1 MIKENDI
8 VTKKGQKF
16 IIGKFLKELKNRFL
30 CEVEIDGN
38 VEECYVPSS
47 CHLSNFLQLKG
58 KRVLLVPTQGKSPRT
73 KYALYAVPYRRN
85 YIVLNTSLSNTAIE
99 KGIHNRRFSYL
110 GKRSL
115 VQKEHSVE
123 GYKADI
129 YIPKTKTIVEI
140 KSVLSS
146 KDEAVFPTVYSE
158 RTQNQL
164 KNIQEMLDKGY
175 KVAFIIVSLN
185 PYIKK
190 LTIDKDTEFY
200 AELTRCIEKGMELRA
215 YTSHLKD
222 YEIEIKKQIQLL
234 YL

>member
-1 MIKENDI
+1 MVE
-8 VTKKGQKF
+8 GKF
-16 IIGKFLKELKNRFL
+16 IRELKNRFL
-30 CEVEIDGN
+30 CEVKIDGN

-58 KRVLLVPTQGKSPRT
+58 KGVVLIPTQGKNPRT
-73 KYALYAVPYRRN
+73 RYALYATPYRRN
-85 YIVLNTSLSNTAIE
+85 YIIINTSLSNVAIE
-99 KGIHNRRFSYL
+99 KGIHNRRFAYL
-110 GKRSL
+110 GKREN
-115 VQKEHSVE
+115 VQTEHSIE

-129 YIPKTKTIVEI
+129 YIPDTKTIVEI

-146 KDEAVFPTVYSE
+146 NNEAVFPTVYSE

-164 KNIQEMLDKGY
+164 KSIQDMLDKGY

-190 LTIDKDTEFY
+190 ITIDKSTEFY
-200 AELTRCIEKGMELRA
+200 VELTKCLEKGMTFRA
-215 YTSHLKD
+215 YTSQLRD
-222 YEIEIKKQIQLL
+222 NEIEIKKQIPLL

>member
-1 MIKENDI
+1 MMSIQNGNSSYI
-8 VTKKGQKF
+8 SGVF
-16 IIGKFLKELKNRFL
+16 VKELKNRFL
-30 CEVEIDGN
+30 CEVKIDGK

-58 KRVLLVPTQGKSPRT
+58 KRVVLIPTQGKNPRT
-73 KYALYAVPYRRN
+73 KYALYAAPYRRN
-85 YIVLNTSLSNTAIE
+85 YIILNTSLSNVAIE

-110 GKRSL
+110 GKRSN

-123 GYKADI
+123 GYKADL
-129 YIPKTKTIVEI
+129 YIPQTKTIVEI
-140 KSVLSS
+140 KSVLSEN
-146 KDEAVFPTVYSE
+146 DEAVFPTVFSE

-164 KNIQEMLDKGY
+164 KSIQEMLDKGY
-175 KVAFIIVSLN
+175 KVVFIIVSLN

-190 LTIDKDTEFY
+190 LTIDKSTEFY
-200 AELTRCIEKGMELRA
+200 SELTRCIEKGMEIRA

-222 YEIEIKKQIQLL
+222 YEIEIKKQTQVF

>member
-1 MIKENDI
+1 MMSIQNGNSSYI
-8 VTKKGQKF
+8 SGVF
-16 IIGKFLKELKNRFL
+16 VKELKNRFL
-30 CEVEIDGN
+30 CEVKIDGK

-58 KRVLLVPTQGKSPRT
+58 KRVVLIPTQGKNPRT
-73 KYALYAVPYRRN
+73 KYALYAAPYRRN
-85 YIVLNTSLSNTAIE
+85 YIILNTSLSNVAIE

-110 GKRSL
+110 GKRSN

-123 GYKADI
+123 GYKADL
-129 YIPKTKTIVEI
+129 YIPQTKTIVEI
-140 KSVLSS
+140 KSVLSEN
-146 KDEAVFPTVYSE
+146 DEAVFPTEFSE

-164 KNIQEMLDKGY
+164 KSIQEMLEKGY
-175 KVAFIIVSLN
+175 KVVFIIVSLN

-190 LTIDKDTEFY
+190 LTIDKSTEFY
-200 AELTRCIEKGMELRA
+200 SELTRCIEKGMEIRA

-222 YEIEIKKQIQLL
+222 YEIEIKKQIPLL

>member
-1 MIKENDI
+1 MMSIQNGNSSYI
-8 VTKKGQKF
+8 SGVF
-16 IIGKFLKELKNRFL
+16 VKELKNRFL
-30 CEVEIDGN
+30 CEVKIDGK

-58 KRVLLVPTQGKSPRT
+58 KRVVLVPTQGKKSRT
-73 KYALYAVPYRRN
+73 RYALYAAPYRRN
-85 YIVLNTSLSNTAIE
+85 HIILNTSLSNVAIE

-110 GKRSL
+110 GKRSN

-123 GYKADI
+123 GYKADL
-129 YIPKTKTIVEI
+129 YIPQTKTIVEI
-140 KSVLSS
+140 KSVLSEN
-146 KDEAVFPTVYSE
+146 DEAVFPTVFSE

-164 KNIQEMLDKGY
+164 KSIQEMLDKGY
-175 KVAFIIVSLN
+175 KVVFIIVSLN

-190 LTIDKDTEFY
+190 LTIDISTEFY
-200 AELTRCIEKGMELRA
+200 LELTRCIEKGMEIRA

-222 YEIEIKKQIQLL
+222 YEIEIKKQIPLL

>member
-1 MIKENDI
+1 MISIQNGNSSYI
-8 VTKKGQKF
+8 SGVF
-16 IIGKFLKELKNRFL
+16 VKELKNRFL
-30 CEVEIDGN
+30 CEVKIDGK

-58 KRVLLVPTQGKSPRT
+58 KRVVLIPTQGKNPRT
-73 KYALYAVPYRRN
+73 KYALYAAPYRRN
-85 YIVLNTSLSNTAIE
+85 YIILNTSLSNVAIE

-110 GKRSL
+110 GKRSN

-123 GYKADI
+123 GYKADL
-129 YIPKTKTIVEI
+129 YIPQTKTIVEI
-140 KSVLSS
+140 KSVLSEN
-146 KDEAVFPTVYSE
+146 DEAVFPTVFSE

-164 KNIQEMLDKGY
+164 KSIQEMLDKGY
-175 KVAFIIVSLN
+175 KVVFIIVSLN

-190 LTIDKDTEFY
+190 LTIDISTEFY
-200 AELTRCIEKGMELRA
+200 LELTRCIEKGMEIRA

-222 YEIEIKKQIQLL
+222 YEIEIKKQIPLL

>member
-1 MIKENDI
+1 MMSIQNGNSNYI
-8 VTKKGQKF
+8 SGVF
-16 IIGKFLKELKNRFL
+16 VKELKNRFL
-30 CEVEIDGN
+30 CEVKIDGK

-58 KRVLLVPTQGKSPRT
+58 KRVVLIPTQGKNPRT
-73 KYALYAVPYRRN
+73 KYALYAAPYRRN
-85 YIVLNTSLSNTAIE
+85 YIILNTSLSNVAIE

-110 GKRSL
+110 GKRSN

-123 GYKADI
+123 GYKADL
-129 YIPKTKTIVEI
+129 YVPQTKTIVEI
-140 KSVLSS
+140 KSVLSEN
-146 KDEAVFPTVYSE
+146 DEAVFPTVFSE

-164 KNIQEMLDKGY
+164 KSIQEMLDKGY
-175 KVAFIIVSLN
+175 KVVFIIVSLN

-190 LTIDKDTEFY
+190 LTIDISTEFY
-200 AELTRCIEKGMELRA
+200 SELTRCIEKGMEIRA

-222 YEIEIKKQIQLL
+222 YEIEIKKQIPLL

>member
-1 MIKENDI
+1 MMSIQNGNSSYI
-8 VTKKGQKF
+8 SGVF
-16 IIGKFLKELKNRFL
+16 VKELKNRFL
-30 CEVEIDGN
+30 CEVKIDGK

-58 KRVLLVPTQGKSPRT
+58 KRVVLIPTQGKNPRT
-73 KYALYAVPYRRN
+73 KYALYAAPYRRN
-85 YIVLNTSLSNTAIE
+85 YIILNTSLSNVAIE

-110 GKRSL
+110 GKRSN

-123 GYKADI
+123 GYKADL
-129 YIPKTKTIVEI
+129 YIPQTKTIVEI
-140 KSVLSS
+140 KSVLSE
-146 KDEAVFPTVYSE
+146 KNEAVFPTVFSE

-164 KNIQEMLDKGY
+164 KSIQEMLEKGY
-175 KVAFIIVSLN
+175 KVVFIIVSLN

-190 LTIDKDTEFY
+190 LTIGKSTEFY
-200 AELTRCIEKGMELRA
+200 SELTRCIEKGMEIRA

-222 YEIEIKKQIQLL
+222 YEIEIKKQIPLL

>member
-1 MIKENDI
+1 MESRLTEFKYGRF
-8 VTKKGQKF
+8 VR
-16 IIGKFLKELKNRFL
+16 ELKNRFL
-30 CEVEIDGN
+30 CEVKIDGK

-58 KRVLLVPTQGKSPRT
+58 KRVVLVPTQGKNPRT
-73 KYALYAVPYRRN
+73 RYALYAAPYRKN
-85 YIVLNTSLSNTAIE
+85 YIILNTSLSNVAIE

-110 GKRSL
+110 GKREN
-115 VQKEHSVE
+115 VQKEHSIE

-129 YIPKTKTIVEI
+129 YIPATNTIVEI

-146 KDEAVFPTVYSE
+146 NDKAVFPTVYSE

-164 KNIQEMLDKGY
+164 KSIQEMLDKGY

-190 LTIDKDTEFY
+190 ITIDKGTEFY
-200 AELTRCIEKGMELRA
+200 AELTKCLKKGMEFRA
-215 YTSHLKD
+215 YTSQLCS
-222 YEIEIKKQIQLL
+222 YEIEIKKQIPLL

>member
-1 MIKENDI
+1 MMSIQNGNSSYI
-8 VTKKGQKF
+8 SGVF
-16 IIGKFLKELKNRFL
+16 VKELKNRFL
-30 CEVEIDGN
+30 CEVKIDGK

-58 KRVLLVPTQGKSPRT
+58 KRVVLIPTQGKNPRT
-73 KYALYAVPYRRN
+73 KYALYAAPYRRN
-85 YIVLNTSLSNTAIE
+85 YIILNTSLSNVAIE

-110 GKRSL
+110 GKRSN

-123 GYKADI
+123 GYKADL
-129 YIPKTKTIVEI
+129 YIPQTKTIVEI
-140 KSVLSS
+140 KSVLSEN
-146 KDEAVFPTVYSE
+146 DEAVFPTVFSE

-164 KNIQEMLDKGY
+164 KSIQEMLEKGY
-175 KVAFIIVSLN
+175 KVVFIIVSLN

-190 LTIDKDTEFY
+190 LSIDKSTEFY
-200 AELTRCIEKGMELRA
+200 LELTRCIEKGMEIRA

-222 YEIEIKKQIQLL
+222 YEIEIKKQIPLL

>member
-1 MIKENDI
+1 MESRLTEFKYGRF
-8 VTKKGQKF
+8 VR
-16 IIGKFLKELKNRFL
+16 ELKNRFL
-30 CEVEIDGN
+30 CEVKIDGK

-58 KRVLLVPTQGKSPRT
+58 KRVVLVPTQGKNPRT
-73 KYALYAVPYRRN
+73 RYALHAAPYRKN
-85 YIVLNTSLSNTAIE
+85 YIILNTSLSNVPIE

-110 GKRSL
+110 GKREN
-115 VQKEHSVE
+115 VQKEHSIE

-129 YIPKTKTIVEI
+129 YIPATNTIVEI

-146 KDEAVFPTVYSE
+146 NDKAVFPTVYSE

-164 KNIQEMLDKGY
+164 KSIQEMLDKGY

-190 LTIDKDTEFY
+190 ITIDKGTEFY
-200 AELTRCIEKGMELRA
+200 AELTKCLKKGMEFRA
-215 YTSHLKD
+215 YTSQLCS
-222 YEIEIKKQIQLL
+222 YEIEIKKQIPLL

>member
-1 MIKENDI
+1 MMSIQNGNSSYI
-8 VTKKGQKF
+8 SGVF
-16 IIGKFLKELKNRFL
+16 VKELKNRFL
-30 CEVEIDGN
+30 CEVKIDGK

-58 KRVLLVPTQGKSPRT
+58 KRVVLIPTQGKNPRT
-73 KYALYAVPYRRN
+73 KYALYAAPYRRN
-85 YIVLNTSLSNTAIE
+85 YIILNTSLSNVSIE

-110 GKRSL
+110 GKRSN

-123 GYKADI
+123 GYKADL
-129 YIPKTKTIVEI
+129 YIPQTKTIVEI
-140 KSVLSS
+140 KSVLSEN
-146 KDEAVFPTVYSE
+146 DEAVFPTVFSE

-164 KNIQEMLDKGY
+164 KSIQEMLDKGY
-175 KVAFIIVSLN
+175 KVVFIIVSLN

-190 LTIDKDTEFY
+190 LTIDISTEFY
-200 AELTRCIEKGMELRA
+200 LELTRCIEKGMEIRA

-222 YEIEIKKQIQLL
+222 YEIEIKKQIPLL

>member
-1 MIKENDI
+1 MMSIQNGNSSYI
-8 VTKKGQKF
+8 SGVF
-16 IIGKFLKELKNRFL
+16 VKELKNRFL
-30 CEVEIDGN
+30 CEVKIDGK

-58 KRVLLVPTQGKSPRT
+58 KRVVLIPTQGKNPRT
-73 KYALYAVPYRRN
+73 KYALYAAPYRRN
-85 YIVLNTSLSNTAIE
+85 YIILNTSLSNVAIE

-110 GKRSL
+110 GKRSN

-123 GYKADI
+123 GYKADL
-129 YIPKTKTIVEI
+129 YIPQTKTIVEI
-140 KSVLSS
+140 KSVLSEN
-146 KDEAVFPTVYSE
+146 DEAVFPTVFSE

-164 KNIQEMLDKGY
+164 KSIQEMLDKGY
-175 KVAFIIVSLN
+175 KVVFIIVSLN

-190 LTIDKDTEFY
+190 LTIDISTEFY
-200 AELTRCIEKGMELRA
+200 SELTRCIEKGMEIRA

-222 YEIEIKKQIQLL
+222 YEIKIKKQIPLL

>member
-1 MIKENDI
+1 MMSIQNGNSSYI
-8 VTKKGQKF
+8 SGVF
-16 IIGKFLKELKNRFL
+16 VKELKNRFL
-30 CEVEIDGN
+30 CEVKIDGK

-58 KRVLLVPTQGKSPRT
+58 KRVVLIPTQGKNPRT
-73 KYALYAVPYRRN
+73 KYALYAAPYRRN
-85 YIVLNTSLSNTAIE
+85 YIILNTSLSNVAIE

-110 GKRSL
+110 GKRSN

-123 GYKADI
+123 GYKADL
-129 YIPKTKTIVEI
+129 YIPQTKTIVEI
-140 KSVLSS
+140 KSVLSEN
-146 KDEAVFPTVYSE
+146 DEAVFPTVFSE

-164 KNIQEMLDKGY
+164 KSIQEMLEKGY
-175 KVAFIIVSLN
+175 KVVFIIVSLN

-190 LTIDKDTEFY
+190 LTIDKSTEFY
-200 AELTRCIEKGMELRA
+200 SELTRCIEKGMEIRA

-222 YEIEIKKQIQLL
+222 YEIEIKKQIPLV

>member
-1 MIKENDI
+1 MMSIQNGNSSYI
-8 VTKKGQKF
+8 SGVYV
-16 IIGKFLKELKNRFL
+16 KELKNRFL
-30 CEVEIDGN
+30 CEVKIDGK

-58 KRVLLVPTQGKSPRT
+58 KRVVLIPTQGKNPRT
-73 KYALYAVPYRRN
+73 KYALYAAPYRRN
-85 YIVLNTSLSNTAIE
+85 YIILNTSLSNVAIE

-110 GKRSL
+110 GKRSN

-123 GYKADI
+123 GYKADL
-129 YIPKTKTIVEI
+129 YIPQTKTIVEI
-140 KSVLSS
+140 KSVLSEN
-146 KDEAVFPTVYSE
+146 DEAVFPTVFSE

-164 KNIQEMLDKGY
+164 KSIQEMLDKGY
-175 KVAFIIVSLN
+175 KVVFIIVSLN

-190 LTIDKDTEFY
+190 LTIDISTEFY
-200 AELTRCIEKGMELRA
+200 SELTRCIEKGMEIRA

-222 YEIEIKKQIQLL
+222 YEIKIKKQIPLL